1 MYSVH
6 SSATAPSGF
15 GASAFNKPAT
25 TGFGGGGFGGAI
37 TTTTSAF
44 AAPGT
49 TTGLFGSAGN
59 DLEMF

>member
-1 MYSVH
+1 MIH
-6 SSATAPSGF
+6 SDHNSINGSSTATTGF

-25 TGFGGGGFGGAI
+25 TGFGGGFGAI

-49 TTGLFGSAGN
+49 TTGLFGSAG
-59 DLEMF
+59 MKQ